1 MTISKS
7 FSDIDLCLDDIKD
20 EEVVELLKEHDIDEI
35 SVNIEDVDVDVE
47 LGDFDEDDLIEYLE
61 DKGYEVFDSDSRTH
75 ADVLPSS
82 FDVAMDHIESI
93 KDLLQRHCYDSSFI
107 RLLLEEITRMPM
119 GSKVD
124 DVLAALKKMCE

>member
-1 MTISKS
+1 MTITA
-7 FSDIDLCLDDIKD
+7 
-20 EEVVELLKEHDIDEI
+20 
-35 SVNIEDVDVDVE
+35 DVDVE
-47 LGDFDEDDLIEYLE
+47 LEDFDEDDIVEHLKGL
-61 DKGYEVFDSDSRTH
+61 GYEVTRCGSIQMEQ
-75 ADVLPSS
+75 VLNTS
-82 FDVAMDHIESI
+82 FDAQMAHIKQI